1 MQVNG
6 NDPEAVLAMNSILRF
21 ISLCGT
27 PAHSPATS
35 EGIPHGVFA
44 WMAAHHDLRLHG
56 AISAESVWELA
67 GPSSNCSIVPGAPES
82 LHIRWPKRIHLL
94 YTSQSQNGL
103 TTGFL
108 RNPCASFEK
117 PAGEEDGSI
126 LLSSVVASFKAK
138 DSQARNQWSRE
149 GVAS

>member
-56 AISAESVWELA
+56 AISAESVWEA
-67 GPSSNCSIVPGAPES
+67 GWTIQQLQHCAGSPKKNLTSDGPKGYIA
-82 LHIRWPKRIHLL
+82 IYITRWWFQICFYFHPLL
-94 YTSQSQNGL
+94 
-103 TTGFL
+103 
-108 RNPCASFEK
+108 
-117 PAGEEDGSI
+117 GE
-126 LLSSVVASFKAK
+126 
-138 DSQARNQWSRE
+138 DSHFD
-149 GVAS
+149 